1 MTMIQGGVLSLIKH
15 ESGLLAAIE
24 DLQEENKYQVNN
36 RKGNHVDCG
45 DESDEGVD
53 SSKFETLQI
62 SPIYYTLR
70 DLIDLQDEDIDAFS
84 FRSAVIVD
92 NAFSPRIGYLPPT
105 NEANPE
111 VEVSLNL
118 EKQDTE
124 LEACILLSLP
134 EPSFRKWLEPS
145 GETDT
150 TITPGPSDNKIT
162 RHEPGS
168 KSKWKKK
175 IKDAIAKVT
184 NSWSAKKQQQ
194 EAPYI
199 DVVLYEI
206 DAKGVLKTRWEDEK
220 KRHAKSKRRPTS
232 CICCPKISRIRDFV
246 LEDYV

>member
-1 MTMIQGGVLSLIKH
+1 M
-15 ESGLLAAIE
+15 
-24 DLQEENKYQVNN
+24 DLQE
-36 RKGNHVDCG
+36 
-45 DESDEGVD
+45 
-53 SSKFETLQI
+53 
-62 SPIYYTLR
+62 
-70 DLIDLQDEDIDAFS
+70 EDIDAFS
-84 FRSAVIVD
+84 FGSAAIVD
-92 NAFSPRIGYLPPT
+92 NASSSRIGYLPPT

-124 LEACILLSLP
+124 LEACLLLSLP
-134 EPSFRKWLEPS
+134 EPSFRTWLEPS

-175 IKDAIAKVT
+175 IKDAISKVT

-194 EAPYI
+194 AAPNI
-199 DVVLYEI
+199 EVVLYEI
-206 DAKGVLKTRWEDEK
+206 DAKGVLKMRWEDEK
-220 KRHAKSKRRPTS
+220 RRHAKPKRRPTS

-246 LEDYV
+246 LEEHI

>member
-1 MTMIQGGVLSLIKH
+1 MSIFQEWKAT
-15 ESGLLAAIE
+15 E
-24 DLQEENKYQVNN
+24 DPREENKHQVNN
-36 RKGNHVDCG
+36 RKGNQVDCG
-45 DESDEGVD
+45 DETDEGVD
-53 SSKFETLQI
+53 SSKVETLQI

-70 DLIDLQDEDIDAFS
+70 DLMDLQDEDIDAFS

-92 NAFSPRIGYLPPT
+92 NTFSPRIGYLPPT
-105 NEANPE
+105 NEGSKVDNL
-111 VEVSLNL
+111 VTLSLEG

-134 EPSFRKWLEPS
+134 EPSFRTWLEPS

-150 TITPGPSDNKIT
+150 TIAPGPSDNKIT

-168 KSKWKKK
+168 KSKWKMK
-175 IKDAIAKVT
+175 IKAAIAKVT

-206 DAKGVLKTRWEDEK
+206 DAKGVPKMRWEDEK
-220 KRHAKSKRRPTS
+220 KSHAKSKRRPTS

-246 LEDYV
+246 LEEYV